1 MLFLVAIF
9 LLLLVLYFELVYP
22 FKRLEVQKCRPKNGN
37 GRVKQKTF
45 VVHVHTFYSYDSLG
59 KLEEIERAAKRL
71 GIDKVFVTD
80 HNNDRVKVHQNPLI
94 VPGIE
99 YQDPIYGRL
108 LKLDNRFTVMAH
120 PNNTRKREYAWRG
133 TFKGDFFYE
142 LIDLKDVLYESHFL
156 LKLYMV
162 LRFIALY
169 PFKGLKTLDFF
180 PKLVPIFDWL
190 SLYLE
195 RTKGQL
201 KVIGGLDHHVKLTFW
216 EKPKKFLSFPPYI
229 WSFYILPNKTFNEEF
244 LKNLKSGDF
253 YISFCHFELNK
264 TGNFVTY
271 KGKKILTF
279 NFFNDGSFKV
289 NSCGF
294 IENGTVLVALFKYSF
309 RIKDWYFGLTPLA
322 IFQNGKLFEEDG
334 KP

>member
-1 MLFLVAIF
+1 MMLFLSAIF

-22 FKRLEVQKCRPKNGN
+22 FKRLEVKKCQPKTGD
-37 GRVKQKTF
+37 GKVKQKTF

-108 LKLDNRFTVMAH
+108 LKLDNRFTVIAH

-142 LIDLKDVLYESHFL
+142 LIDLKDVLYESNSL
-156 LKLYMV
+156 LKVYMV
-162 LRFIALY
+162 FRFIALY
-169 PFKGLKTLDFF
+169 PFLGLKALDFF
-180 PKLVPIFDWL
+180 PKLVPIFDWI

-195 RTKGQL
+195 RTKGRL

-229 WSFYILPNKTFNEEF
+229 WSFYILSNKTFGEDIFISLQNCA
-244 LKNLKSGDF
+244 F
-253 YISFCHFELNK
+253 YISFCQFEINRAGSFL
-264 TGNFVTY
+264 TF
-271 KGKKILTF
+271 KGKKILSF
-279 NFFNDGSFKV
+279 NFFSDGSFKV

-294 IENGTVLVALFKYSF
+294 VEEKAKLVAVFKYNF
-309 RIKDWYFGLTPLA
+309 RVGNWYFGLTPVV
-322 IFQNGKLFEEDG
+322 IFKV
-334 KP
+334 